1 LKAKLKYIIL
11 GLVLTLFSIH
21 IFINHDRILIDGW
34 SGEIWS
40 VLRWPDTKYSN
51 GYSHK
56 GFNEVYIGM
65 TENEVLDIL
74 GEPIV
79 RWFPFDKRGPEE
91 KKNWVS
97 FQYSESPGDT
107 HYRLRQVLFNE
118 KGIVTSKTGYFCVD

>member
-1 LKAKLKYIIL
+1 
-11 GLVLTLFSIH
+11 
-21 IFINHDRILIDGW
+21 
-34 SGEIWS
+34 
-40 VLRWPDTKYSN
+40 
-51 GYSHK
+51 
-56 GFNEVYIGM
+56 M